1 MFNKFGKMSSNP
13 MNQSFMSYR
22 GSVPNTNTK
31 LGRNTQQNAQTT
43 VVPKMGK
50 IKKKTPITL

>member
-1 MFNKFGKMSSNP
+1 